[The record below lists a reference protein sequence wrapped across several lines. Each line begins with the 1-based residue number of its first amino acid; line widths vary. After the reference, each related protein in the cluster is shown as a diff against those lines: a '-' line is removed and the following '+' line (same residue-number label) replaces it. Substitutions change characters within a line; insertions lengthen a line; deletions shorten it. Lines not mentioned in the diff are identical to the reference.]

1 MAIETTGST
10 SNELD
15 IESSGEYK
23 VGRIRSDEE
32 CSSNISY
39 GELGMFHALGC
50 TILDAIRFMYE
61 RNNTIMG
68 SFPIKMPKTK
78 KQG

>member
-1 MAIETTGST
+1 MAIETPGST

-23 VGRIRSDEE
+23 IGRIRSDEE

-39 GELGMFHALGC
+39 SELGMYPC
-50 TILDAIRFMYE
+50 SWMYNIG
-61 RNNTIMG
+61 RY
-68 SFPIKMPKTK
+68 PVHV
-78 KQG
+78 